1 MQPYYSEVVEVAR
14 WCECLS
20 PATDITDDKVQGV
33 AVFWSTILSEA
44 QRWLDNLV
52 FLCFVIFL
60 LWVTMFWRHSKEP
73 YSWVYTVGGLFGL
86 VTEKTVKKKLQEQ
99 NAAKNKE
106 LEEALRGAGEEFD
119 EVLKEELSKKEKDHM
134 EKTKEERW
142 IHRQRMIQ
150 QRNNFDEEQLEM
162 DRKLA
167 AARIAQKPIARCYNC
182 DALREQIT
190 KVSESSAYAELK
202 AKVEKLEREKIDL
215 AGEIEILMNV
225 PKDVDPA
232 SPEQTIETLRNKV
245 AHLSEKLVEA
255 GYQGG
260 STKQVHQAE
269 SKLKTANEELQ
280 QSKAREET
288 LARELQRVSSGLEEA
303 NKNTSLVY
311 DEAVKEIADLTFE
324 IEIAA
329 NAVVD
334 AQAETA
340 RAIDKAQAESTRM
353 DQALAEAQVESS
365 RKDQAVAEA
374 QAESRRKDQA
384 VADAQAESRRKDSEI
399 AKSRFDKGAA
409 DSRARDARN
418 AERFTNQLIA
428 ELREEKEK
436 LKNQLSAAAETRP
449 VQPGMQQTAEL
460 HKRQM
465 EIDRLRGN
473 VKTVTSERDRLKD
486 YMEKTEREKREKR
499 LAEASQADSMNVG

>member
-167 AARIAQKPIARCYNC
+167 AAR
-182 DALREQIT
+182 
-190 KVSESSAYAELK
+190 VSL
-202 AKVEKLEREKIDL
+202 LNDL
-215 AGEIEILMNV
+215 SRA
-225 PKDVDPA
+225 
-232 SPEQTIETLRNKV
+232 
-245 AHLSEKLVEA
+245 
-255 GYQGG
+255 
-260 STKQVHQAE
+260 STKIRVDC
-269 SKLKTANEELQ
+269 
-280 QSKAREET
+280 SKA
-288 LARELQRVSSGLEEA
+288 
-303 NKNTSLVY
+303 Y
-311 DEAVKEIADLTFE
+311 
-324 IEIAA
+324 
-329 NAVVD
+329 
-334 AQAETA
+334 
-340 RAIDKAQAESTRM
+340 RA
-353 DQALAEAQVESS
+353 L
-365 RKDQAVAEA
+365 
-374 QAESRRKDQA
+374 
-384 VADAQAESRRKDSEI
+384 
-399 AKSRFDKGAA
+399 
-409 DSRARDARN
+409 
-418 AERFTNQLIA
+418 L
-428 ELREEKEK
+428 
-436 LKNQLSAAAETRP
+436 
-449 VQPGMQQTAEL
+449 
-460 HKRQM
+460 
-465 EIDRLRGN
+465 
-473 VKTVTSERDRLKD
+473 
-486 YMEKTEREKREKR
+486 
-499 LAEASQADSMNVG
+499 